1 MKQLQN
7 CFFLLCLYIFSV
19 PIISAKDADSLK
31 MDRKPGFAAVPD
43 LCFDRSRGFG
53 GGGSVMLML
62 YLDQKNRQTPA
73 SEFSITGDYTSKKDW
88 MAFANARMF
97 FKDDRFRLTLVGGY
111 FNSNFQTYKTVGTDQ
126 IEIPYN
132 THGGIFFIDQAVRVY
147 NRFYVGVSGQYYK
160 SHLTFDDPDFSTE
173 NTDSYQNAIGASI
186 MYDSKDDQN
195 FPTKG
200 LLAAFLYKNFPTWL
214 SNDSAFNKLDLFANY
229 YYSLRYD
236 MVLASRLALNTA
248 VGNNVPF
255 VAQSYVGNKDIRG
268 YSKGEYRGNQTYAIQ
283 SEFRWNFYK
292 KWGAVGFFGLAI
304 AHSPGYTSP
313 LLPGGGVG
321 LRYKILPRY
330 KMNIGVD
337 AALGKNDWGLYFRI
351 GEAF

>member
-1 MKQLQN
+1 MKKLQN
-7 CFFLLCLYIFSV
+7 YFLLLCLYIFSV
-19 PIISAKDADSLK
+19 PAISAKDADTLN
-31 MDRKPGFAAVPD
+31 RKPGVAGVPD

-53 GGGSVMLML
+53 GGGSVMLVL
-62 YLDQKNRQTPA
+62 YMDQENRQTPA

-88 MAFANARMF
+88 MVFINARMF
-97 FKDDRFRLTLVGGY
+97 FKDDRFRLTLLGGY
-111 FNSNFQTYKTVGTDQ
+111 FNSNFQTYKTLGNDQ

-132 THGGIFFIDQAVRVY
+132 THGGIFFIDQSMRVY
-147 NRFYVGVSGQYYK
+147 DRFYVGIIGQYYK
-160 SHLTFDDPDFSTE
+160 SHLIFDEPDFSTE
-173 NTDSYQNAIGASI
+173 NTDSYQNAIGASM

-214 SNDSAFNKLDLFANY
+214 SNDSTFNKLDLFVNY
-229 YYSLRYD
+229 YHPLRSD

-248 VGNNVPF
+248 VGNDVPF
-255 VAQSYVGNKDIRG
+255 AAQSYVGNKDIRG
-268 YSKGEYRGNQTYAIQ
+268 YSKGEYRGNQTYAVQ

-292 KWGAVGFFGLAI
+292 KWGAVGFFGLAM
-304 AHSPGYTSP
+304 AQSPGYTSP

-321 LRYKILPRY
+321 VRYRILPQF
-330 KMNIGVD
+330 KVNIGMDV
-337 AALGKNDWGLYFRI
+337 ALGKNDWGLYFRI